1 MNIFITKFLNKNFDQ
16 IELFQSESNE
26 VYKTDL
32 AGLAE
37 CIDSYATLIF
47 MLPCSKYSTYE
58 FEYDSSKSYT
68 FRINEPFGKLD
79 VHLDLE

>member
-32 AGLAE
+32 A
-37 CIDSYATLIF
+37 IS
-47 MLPCSKYSTYE
+47 
-58 FEYDSSKSYT
+58 
-68 FRINEPFGKLD
+68 
-79 VHLDLE
+79 